1 MRKPSKDIQFT
12 SYESL
17 LGIESENIDITDKI
31 IQVPIAELH
40 TFDNHPFKV
49 CDDEKMQET
58 IDSIRENG
66 VLVPGIVRKRKSG
79 GYEIISGH
87 RRKHACTVLGLKK
100 MPVIVRDLTDDE
112 AVIVMVD
119 ANIQRETLL
128 PSEKAKAYKMKYEA
142 MKHQGKNAGG
152 LTLDEIGREAG
163 ESGKTVQRFIWLS
176 RLDDELLT
184 MVDEKKLG
192 FSQGVSLSFLQ
203 EDSQQ
208 KVKNVVKNHRLKIS
222 TAQADQI
229 KTEGRASALSEET
242 ILSILDK
249 KVDGFSNIVIKKNKL
264 HDYFSD
270 SYSKE
275 EMEAIIY
282 QLLEEW
288 KQKQ

>member
-66 VLVPGIVRKRKSG
+66 VLVPGIVRKRQSG

-87 RRKHACTVLGLKK
+87 RRKHACMVLGLKT
-100 MPVIVRDLTDDE
+100 MPVIVRELTDDE

-229 KTEGRASALSEET
+229 KTEGRTSAL
-242 ILSILDK
+242 
-249 KVDGFSNIVIKKNKL
+249 
-264 HDYFSD
+264 
-270 SYSKE
+270 
-275 EMEAIIY
+275 
-282 QLLEEW
+282 
-288 KQKQ
+288 